1 MLNVFL
7 IVYTLGL
14 YRVEMYAPYRGVGPL
29 QKFQMLVIHAEIWS
43 FRDTLHVI
51 NNIHTQTCTSLLYL
65 SSSVWF
71 SRKKG
76 GITSTICS
84 IGNSSFFALTAL
96 RWQFELLR
104 FQTASTL
111 LRTSLR
117 LCNQVLEVAEPYKN
131 MLRNILCWNVKVN
144 HRIEGCVLGI
154 AGSTPITGSYLARPT
169 TLWSVKIAKSNTL

>member
-1 MLNVFL
+1 MPRF
-7 IVYTLGL
+7 
-14 YRVEMYAPYRGVGPL
+14 GPSVTR
-29 QKFQMLVIHAEIWS
+29 FTS
-43 FRDTLHVI
+43 STT
-51 NNIHTQTCTSLLYL
+51 HTQTCTSLLYL

-169 TLWSVKIAKSNTL
+169 TLWSVKIAKSNTLWQYYRESQQKRD